1 MGLKYM
7 SLICFPLFWKYPK
20 VNTSIGEVVM
30 FSSTLIAKPMLFPLL
45 ALSDWPLCSSGFPN
59 KKLGIIFAFL
69 QSIFLDTG
77 RILLVMYKS

>member
-1 MGLKYM
+1 MGLKCM
-7 SLICFPLFWKYPK
+7 SLICFPLLWKYPK

-59 KKLGIIFAFL
+59 KKARDHFCLSAINFPGY
-69 QSIFLDTG
+69 
-77 RILLVMYKS
+77 R